1 MFHTTIYL
9 DPIAVSVSTFRDN
22 LAYESN
28 YCAGLRILDVT
39 DMKTGDLKEVAYLD
53 VDPDCD
59 SPGFHGAWSSYP
71 FFASETIVVSSIER
85 GLFVL
90 KYTNS

>member
-1 MFHTTIYL
+1 MCFTC
-9 DPIAVSVSTFRDN
+9 RDN

-28 YCAGLRILDVT
+28 YCAGLRILNVAE
-39 DMKTGDLKEVAYLD
+39 MKSGQLQEVAYFD

-71 FFASETIVVSSIER
+71 FFASKTIVVSSIER

-90 KYTNS
+90 KFTNDGTDEEN